1 MFRNQLIG
9 ALANDTISIDD
20 NDNLYFIV
28 YLSENDYLSMEEG
41 ALKAQYIQSST
52 NINWFERKVLI
63 KDHIGQISPTELQI
77 MTHLNLRKL
86 SDMRSIMQSMEK
98 NVSSI
103 ERKVK
108 FFYVLAIISL
118 ILGFIGGLMVVM
130 QLV

>member
-108 FFYVLAIISL
+108 FFYVLAIINI
-118 ILGFIGGLMVVM
+118 ILGLIGGLIVVM